1 MPKRSLLSRCTN
13 ASRGLARDAAL
24 FEKLPCTIIISAMKT
39 TVVIPT
45 YNEAENLRAI
55 TTALL
60 TQPVP
65 DLDILIV
72 DDESPDGTGAIADE
86 LEREF
91 APRFRVL
98 HRAAKS
104 GLGTAYIQ
112 GFTLAMQN
120 GADYIVQMDADF
132 SHSPDYL
139 SKFLER
145 IAGYDVVVGSR
156 YVPGG
161 KLDERWSFGR
171 YLLSWWANSIYVRM
185 ILGLQVRDA
194 TAGFKLWRRAALER
208 INLSQV
214 RSNGYI
220 FQVEMAYLS
229 EQNGLRIL
237 EYPIYFED
245 RRIGHSKM
253 SMRVKWE
260 AASRVWDIRSRYGRM
275 RNRTAYVTHQRDVTR

>member
-1 MPKRSLLSRCTN
+1 
-13 ASRGLARDAAL
+13 
-24 FEKLPCTIIISAMKT
+24 MKT
-39 TVVIPT
+39 TVILPT
-45 YNEAENLRAI
+45 YNESENLRAI
-55 TTALL
+55 TIALL
-60 TQPVP
+60 NLSLA
-65 DLDILIV
+65 DLNILIV

-86 LEREF
+86 LSREF
-91 APRFRVL
+91 APRVRAL
-98 HRAAKS
+98 HRPAKS
-104 GLGTAYIQ
+104 GLGTAYVE

-120 GADYIVQMDADF
+120 GADYLVQMDADF

-139 SKFLER
+139 PKFLQL
-145 IAGYDVVVGSR
+145 IDGCDVVVGSR

-171 YLLSWWANSIYVRM
+171 YLLSWWANSVYVRL

-194 TAGFKLWRRAALER
+194 TAGFKLWRRSALEK
-208 INLSQV
+208 INLPQV
-214 RSNGYI
+214 RANGYI

-245 RRIGHSKM
+245 RRIGKSKM

-260 AASRVWDIRSRYGRM
+260 AASRVWEIRSRYGRM
-275 RNRTAYVTHQRDVTR
+275 KNRSASVTHQLELTK